1 MDQVVEMFSWWEVV
15 VGKPA
20 LGLRGKEGIE
30 EVAVVVAGV
39 FDGELE
45 EACWV
50 CC

>member
-1 MDQVVEMFSWWEVV
+1 MDQVVEMFSSLWEVV

-20 LGLRGKEGIE
+20 LSLRGKEGIE

-45 EACWV
+45 EAWV